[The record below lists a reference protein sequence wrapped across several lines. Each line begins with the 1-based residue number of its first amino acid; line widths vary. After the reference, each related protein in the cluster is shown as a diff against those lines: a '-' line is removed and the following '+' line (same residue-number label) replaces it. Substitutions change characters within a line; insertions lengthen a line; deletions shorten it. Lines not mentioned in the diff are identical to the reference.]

1 MIETI
6 FNSDPL
12 LVLILGDFNAKLSS
26 WRTDDSDTFEGI
38 SINDVTT
45 SYGLTQMISEPTHIL
60 PNSSS
65 CIDLIFCNQTNM
77 ITNCGVIPSL
87 HQNCHHQ
94 LTFANLDFNVC
105 IPPPYMRHVWH
116 YNKANVDLIRRAI
129 DLFNWE
135 QAFQNFDVN
144 KQVEIFNSTLLNIF
158 RNFVPNE
165 NIIIDEKD
173 LPWITEAIKYK
184 VSQLNKLYDYFISN
198 GKQNIDYQRV
208 LEATNNLNHTINFS
222 KSEYYRRLSLKLSN
236 TKTSPKAYWTILK
249 SIFSNK
255 KIPKIPPLFVNN
267 NVISDFKEKA
277 SLFNFHFAKQCSK
290 LINNSALPDQII
302 PSVFSFSS
310 IDLNEDNLLSLIRS
324 LNVSKSHGHD
334 RISIRMIKMCD
345 KSILKPLMIIFR
357 NCLNDGIFPMSWKKA
372 NITPIHKKGDKYI
385 ISNYRPISVLP
396 ICGKL
401 FEKIIFLDLYNF
413 LSSNEILNINQSGF
427 RSGDSCTNQ
436 LSLITHEILKAFDSN
451 PTLEVRGVFL
461 DISKAFDKVWHE
473 GLVWKLKSN
482 GIHGKALRILQ
493 NFLNDRYQRVVL
505 NGQSS
510 NWEKVN
516 AGVPQGSIL
525 GPLLFLL
532 YINDISND
540 LECNVKL
547 FADDTCLFSIV
558 HDPVIS
564 SKRLKQ

>member
-1 MIETI
+1 
-6 FNSDPL
+6 
-12 LVLILGDFNAKLSS
+12 
-26 WRTDDSDTFEGI
+26 
-38 SINDVTT
+38 
-45 SYGLTQMISEPTHIL
+45 
-60 PNSSS
+60 
-65 CIDLIFCNQTNM
+65 
-77 ITNCGVIPSL
+77 
-87 HQNCHHQ
+87 
-94 LTFANLDFNVC
+94 
-105 IPPPYMRHVWH
+105 
-116 YNKANVDLIRRAI
+116 
-129 DLFNWE
+129 
-135 QAFQNFDVN
+135 
-144 KQVEIFNSTLLNIF
+144 
-158 RNFVPNE
+158 
-165 NIIIDEKD
+165 
-173 LPWITEAIKYK
+173 
-184 VSQLNKLYDYFISN
+184 
-198 GKQNIDYQRV
+198 
-208 LEATNNLNHTINFS
+208 
-222 KSEYYRRLSLKLSN
+222 
-236 TKTSPKAYWTILK
+236 
-249 SIFSNK
+249 
-255 KIPKIPPLFVNN
+255 
-267 NVISDFKEKA
+267 
-277 SLFNFHFAKQCSK
+277 
-290 LINNSALPDQII
+290 
-302 PSVFSFSS
+302 
-310 IDLNEDNLLSLIRS
+310 
-324 LNVSKSHGHD
+324 
-334 RISIRMIKMCD
+334 MIKMCD

-357 NCLNDGIFPMSWKKA
+357 NCLNDGIFPMSWNKA
-372 NITPIHKKGDKYI
+372 NITPIHKKGDKCT

-547 FADDTCLFSIV
+547 FADDTCLFSVVNAPLIPANALNS
-558 HDPVIS
+558 DL
-564 SKRLKQ
+564 SKIQQ